1 MYGYNLHGLNG
12 RHSTPEKGCEIKSV
26 KVEPYSYNGG
36 LGPEATGSHTRPLS
50 SPSLSPS
57 FPFPSPFLNLSAIS
71 FPPMLSHSLF
81 HFPSSPP
88 LRPFLL
94 VHLRVWGSAVSSLIG
109 LQGGSLATN
118 ALWPFYLVKTHL
130 VTTDLVILR
139 VY

>member
-26 KVEPYSYNGG
+26 KVEPYSYSGG

-88 LRPFLL
+88 LPLSPPKG
-94 VHLRVWGSAVSSLIG
+94 LRERCKLPHWAPGRIPGHQRIVTILYRENASGDNRFSNSTCI
-109 LQGGSLATN
+109 LA
-118 ALWPFYLVKTHL
+118 
-130 VTTDLVILR
+130 
-139 VY
+139 